1 MLMLLRSRDSS
12 LKEMKSDAFASF
24 IPRSHRT
31 TKTQKKAAERD
42 FCRLH
47 NVNPPTGGKR
57 TRPIFV
63 KNV

>member
-31 TKTQKKAAERD
+31 TKTQKKRQRGISAA
-42 FCRLH
+42 FITLIRLREVSEH
-47 NVNPPTGGKR
+47 VQY
-57 TRPIFV
+57 F
-63 KNV
+63 